1 MAVGHVPRPEPTEEL
16 DRIETNLQA
25 EKDVRVDLVA
35 AVRQAR
41 GRGFSWTQIGVIL
54 GVTRQAAQQR
64 FGALVESEPTVELT
78 HQPVDRAPVEPPP
91 AQVTDP
97 VAAAPRFDFTAMTTM
112 TDDQLVA
119 AAGRLPRDEK
129 LTDPYLRAQREAIV
143 VMLYKR
149 GWTQRKIAPVIG
161 KTNQRVSQI
170 VTGFYDRLKQE
181 WEDERARRDRRGQ
194 Q

>member
-1 MAVGHVPRPEPTEEL
+1 MAVGHVPRPEPVEEL
-16 DRIETNLQA
+16 DRIEANLQA
-25 EKDVRVDLVA
+25 EKDVRAGLVE

-41 GRGFSWTQIGVIL
+41 GRGFSWAQIGIIL

-64 FGALVESEPTVELT
+64 FGALVESEPAVELT
-78 HQPVDRAPVEPPP
+78 HQPVDPAPVELPPV
-91 AQVTDP
+91 QVADP
-97 VAAAPRFDFTAMTTM
+97 VTPRFDFTAMAAM

-143 VMLYKR
+143 IMLYKR
-149 GWTQRKIAPVIG
+149 GWRQRTIAPVIG

>member
-1 MAVGHVPRPEPTEEL
+1 MAVGHVSRPEPAEGL
-16 DRIETNLQA
+16 DRIEVSLQA
-25 EKDVRVDLVA
+25 ERDVRVDLVG

-41 GRGFSWTQIGVIL
+41 DRGFSWTQIGAIL

-64 FGALVESEPTVELT
+64 FGALVELEPTVELT
-78 HQPVDRAPVEPPP
+78 HQPVDPAPVELPPV
-91 AQVTDP
+91 QVASP
-97 VAAAPRFDFTAMTTM
+97 IAPRFDFTAMAAM
-112 TDDQLVA
+112 TDDQLVV
-119 AAGRLPRDEK
+119 AAGQLPRDEK

-149 GWTQRKIAPVIG
+149 GWSQRKIAPVIG

-170 VTGFYDRLKQE
+170 VTGFYDRLKRE
-181 WEDERARRDRRGQ
+181 WEDERARWDRRGQ